1 LSPILG
7 LEGYQTI
14 LNEMKKNGLTIPVYA
29 IGGIGL
35 DDIPALME
43 TGIHG
48 IAVSGLITQSK
59 TRQRQSNNLKMT
71 LWNHQYKIGTKY

>member
-14 LNEMKKNGLTIPVYA
+14 LNEMKNQGLTIPVYA
-29 IGGIGL
+29 IGGIEL
-35 DDIPALME
+35 DDIPSLME
-43 TGIHG
+43 TGIYG

-59 TRQRQSNNLKMT
+59 NKTETIKQLKNAT
-71 LWNHQYKIGTKY
+71 YGTINI

>member
-14 LNEMKKNGLTIPVYA
+14 LNEMKKMNLQSSICDWWNW
-29 IGGIGL
+29 L

-48 IAVSGLITQSK
+48 IAVSGLITQSENKKK
-59 TRQRQSNNLKMT
+59 TIKQLK
-71 LWNHQYKIGTKY
+71 K

>member
-1 LSPILG
+1 MSPILG

-14 LNEMKKNGLTIPVYA
+14 LNEMKKNGLTTPVYA

-35 DDIPALME
+35 NDIPALME

-48 IAVSGLITQSK
+48 IAVSGLITQSEDKKK
-59 TRQRQSNNLKMT
+59 TIKQLKND
-71 LWNHQYKIGTKY
+71 LYGTIIV

>member
-14 LNEMKKNGLTIPVYA
+14 LNEMKTRTYNSSICDWWNW
-29 IGGIGL
+29 L

-43 TGIHG
+43 TGIYG

-59 TRQRQSNNLKMT
+59 TRQRQSNNLKCH
-71 LWNHQYKIGTKY
+71 LWNHQYLK

>member
-14 LNEMKKNGLTIPVYA
+14 LNEMKTRTYNSSICDWRNW
-29 IGGIGL
+29 L

-43 TGIHG
+43 TGIYG
-48 IAVSGLITQSK
+48 IAVSGLIH
-59 TRQRQSNNLKMT
+59 NLKNKT
-71 LWNHQYKIGTKY
+71 ETIKQLKCHLWNHQYLK